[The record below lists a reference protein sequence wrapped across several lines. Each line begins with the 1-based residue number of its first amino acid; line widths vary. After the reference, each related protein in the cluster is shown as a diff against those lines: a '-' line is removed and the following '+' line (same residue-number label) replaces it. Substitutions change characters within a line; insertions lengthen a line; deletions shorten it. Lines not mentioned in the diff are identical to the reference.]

1 LAEELV
7 YSDLMGKEIVVGLH
21 FYQPPREA
29 THPTL
34 STISTDPQNKN
45 WTVIIEKQCYE
56 PLAQLGVLKKVSFDI
71 YQSLLLQLEKINP
84 EAAAIYKKTMKENG
98 IGEAFIHPILPD
110 LSLSDKSIVISAG
123 VSRFQEITGVNP
135 KIFWPPE
142 TAIDTETLE
151 VLSDNGY
158 EGFVCAPEQ
167 INQSDGSGSDNKP
180 TIINLKGGRQLI
192 AYPFDRPISKD
203 LAFKEKQN
211 ADSFTHTYIKPRR
224 DENSSKQVLIAWTDA
239 ETFGHHSPNGDKFL
253 NYLLDSSLPSIGL
266 YPVSINSLHL
276 DRSKLPTGQITERS
290 AWSCPH
296 GNLIRWNG
304 SCNCDEGQ
312 DTSWKKPFIEAM
324 NYINQEVSSILQK
337 EIGPAYGP
345 LVASSFYELYA
356 HPEKVNTS
364 EKALIAAKI
373 SSLIA
378 KTSCATFFSN
388 PEVSGKIN
396 LLYAYQSLLYLKD
409 AGLVTTSS
417 NTEKILFEKLAAVR
431 YPNGEKTALTT
442 LEKMLAR

>member
-1 LAEELV
+1 
-7 YSDLMGKEIVVGLH
+7 MGREIVVGLH

-45 WTVIIEKQCYE
+45 WTAIIEKQCYE
-56 PLAQLGVLKKVSFDI
+56 PLAHGGILNKVSFDI

-84 EAAAIYKKTMKENG
+84 ETAAIYQKTMKENG

-110 LSLSDKSIVISAG
+110 LSLSDKTIVISAG
-123 VSRFQEITGVNP
+123 VGRFKDITGVNP

-142 TAIDTETLE
+142 TAIDTETLN
-151 VLSDNGY
+151 VLIDNGY

-167 INQSDGSGSDNKP
+167 IIQANGSASDNQP
-180 TIINLKGGRQLI
+180 TIINLEQGRQII
-192 AYPFDRPISKD
+192 AYPFDRTISRK
-203 LAFKEKQN
+203 LAFDEKQN
-211 ADSFTHTYIKPRR
+211 ADFFAHSFVKPRN
-224 DENSSKQVLIAWTDA
+224 ENTPQNQVIIAWTDA
-239 ETFGHHSPNGDKFL
+239 ETFGHHFQNGDKFL
-253 NYLLDSSLPSIGL
+253 HYLLDSSLPSIGL
-266 YPVSINSLHL
+266 YPVSINNLQL
-276 DRSKLPTGQITERS
+276 DISKLPKGMIRERS

-304 SCNCDEGQ
+304 SCDCGWGQ
-312 DTSWKKPFIEAM
+312 DTSWKEPFISAM
-324 NYINQEVSSILQK
+324 NYLNNEVSSVLQA
-337 EIGPAYGP
+337 EIGRGYESIVSAN
-345 LVASSFYELYA
+345 FYELYA
-356 HPEKVNTS
+356 HPEKVNTP

-378 KTSCATFFSN
+378 KTSCATFFSS

-409 AGLVTTSS
+409 AGLVATSS
-417 NTEKILFEKLAAVR
+417 NIEKILFEKLAAVR

-442 LEKMLAR
+442 LKKMLAR

>member
-1 LAEELV
+1 
-7 YSDLMGKEIVVGLH
+7 MGREIVVGLH

-34 STISTDPQNKN
+34 STISTDPQDKN
-45 WTVIIEKQCYE
+45 WTAIIEKQCYE
-56 PLAQLGVLKKVSFDI
+56 PLAHGGILNKVSFDI

-84 EAAAIYKKTMKENG
+84 ETAAIYQKTMKENG

-123 VSRFQEITGVNP
+123 VGRFKDITGVNP

-142 TAIDTETLE
+142 TAIDTETLN
-151 VLSDNGY
+151 VLIDNGY

-167 INQSDGSGSDNKP
+167 IIQANGSASDNQP
-180 TIINLKGGRQLI
+180 TIINLEQGRQII
-192 AYPFDRPISKD
+192 AYPFDRTISRK
-203 LAFKEKQN
+203 LAFDEKQN
-211 ADSFTHTYIKPRR
+211 ADFFAHSFVKPRN
-224 DENSSKQVLIAWTDA
+224 ENTPQNQVIIAWTDA
-239 ETFGHHSPNGDKFL
+239 ETFGHHFQNGDKFL
-253 NYLLDSSLPSIGL
+253 HYLLDSSLPSIGL
-266 YPVSINSLHL
+266 YPVSINNLQL
-276 DRSKLPTGQITERS
+276 DISKLPKGMIRERS

-304 SCNCDEGQ
+304 SCDCGWGQ
-312 DTSWKKPFIEAM
+312 DTSWKEPFISAM
-324 NYINQEVSSILQK
+324 NYLNNEVSSVLQA
-337 EIGPAYGP
+337 EIGRGYESIVSAN
-345 LVASSFYELYA
+345 FYELYA
-356 HPEKVNTS
+356 HPEKVNTP
-364 EKALIAAKI
+364 EKALIAANI

-378 KTSCATFFSN
+378 KTSCATFFSS

-409 AGLVTTSS
+409 AGLIATSS
-417 NTEKILFEKLAAVR
+417 NTEKILFEKLAAIQ

-442 LEKMLAR
+442 LKKMLAR